1 MLVINPYIFKRF
13 PEIIFGFSTK
23 IGMNRKEP
31 YFFNMSYSVG
41 DEKEIINEN
50 RRAFSKSIGID
61 YNSIAYQKQVHSD
74 IAAIVEKSGVC
85 RESDAIITKKKN
97 LGLAIS
103 TADCCGIFIYDPV
116 QSLIAAVHSGW
127 RGTEKRILLKVLKK
141 LSAEFKSQPDDL
153 ICYLAPSI
161 SQQNYE
167 VGKDVAELFEAKYLK
182 SINNKFFLNI
192 PEINKDILLNFGV
205 RKNNIQVSRL
215 CSYEYSSIL
224 HSYRR
229 DGKYSGR
236 AWGIIAMKGNE

>member
-13 PEIIFGFSTK
+13 PEITFGFSTK
-23 IGMNRKEP
+23 TGMNREAP
-31 YFFNMSYSVG
+31 YYFNISYSV
-41 DEKEIINEN
+41 DDDRKKVDEN
-50 RRAFSKSIGID
+50 RKSFCRKIGIEI
-61 YNSIAYQKQVHSD
+61 NSVAYQRQVHGDTISV
-74 IAAIVEKSGVC
+74 VENGGD
-85 RESDAIITKKKN
+85 RGESDAMITQKQN
-97 LGLAIS
+97 IGLAIS
-103 TADCCGIFIYDPV
+103 TADCCSIFIYDPV

-127 RGTEKRILLKVLKK
+127 RGTEKKILLKVIKN
-141 LSAEFKSQPDDL
+141 LSQEFESNSDNL

-167 VGKDVAELFEAKYLK
+167 VGRDVAELFDTKYLK

-205 RKNNIQVSRL
+205 KKNNIQISRL
-215 CSYEYSSIL
+215 CSYEYSSLL

-236 AWGIIAMKGNE
+236 AWGIIAMKGIE